1 MMRTPSKRILAAL
14 GGSAALILLFALPA
28 SATVP
33 VQEQEGELLD
43 KTGEIEEHTADI
55 LEYLTD
61 TLDPRVEN
69 IEADIDS
76 LERKIVH
83 LDPEA
88 TAEMKAALA
97 TTVDEIRRWIREG
110 HFGGPV
116 FSPSFLGDAN
126 RYADMGARIF
136 LEEVEKEEGNMCSDL
151 PELQEQSF
159 LGQAVS
165 ETLTCG
171 STFAEADRAKFLAG
185 EFYDDRLLLENQE
198 TANDYWNLTN
208 TLLDQK
214 IATEEQARQAI
225 SDELAAGQGYY
236 AIRDE
241 DTGATIIPASYVHDL
256 VTQALI
262 TSPFRQTDTADKT
275 QTALP
280 EITDDSV
287 EPVLDEQPVGTPPG
301 IAEEPVPV
309 PATDH
314 ILFDLDSV
322 LIQPE
327 AAAVLDEWAEYLLG
341 NPGVTVTL
349 HGYASTECALPPD
362 QCAAHNLLVSKKRAD
377 AALGYLASR
386 GVDVDRITATGNGE
400 TTAFGPPSEN
410 RRVVIQL

>member
-1 MMRTPSKRILAAL
+1 
-14 GGSAALILLFALPA
+14 
-28 SATVP
+28 TVP
-33 VQEQEGELLD
+33 VQEQEGKLLS
-43 KTGEIEEHTADI
+43 TTEEILD
-55 LEYLTD
+55 YLTGA
-61 TLDPRVEN
+61 LDGHIHN

-116 FSPSFLGDAN
+116 FSPSFLGDSN

-136 LEEVEKEEGNMCSDL
+136 LEEVEKQESSMCSDL
-151 PELQEQSF
+151 PTLQEQSF

-171 STFAEADRAKFLAG
+171 STFNEDQRAKFLSG
-185 EFYDDRLLLENQE
+185 EIFDDRLLLESQQ

-262 TSPFRQTDTADKT
+262 ESPFRQTDTADKT

-280 EITDDSV
+280 KITDDSV
-287 EPVLDEQPVGTPPG
+287 EPVLDEDPVGTPPDS
-301 IAEEPVPV
+301 EVPL
-309 PATDH
+309 PPRPSTDF

-322 LIQPE
+322 VIQPE
-327 AAAVLDEWAEYLLG
+327 AAVVLDEWAEYLVG
-341 NPGVTVTL
+341 NPGVNIGL
-349 HGYASTECALPPD
+349 DGYASTECALPPG
-362 QCAAHNLLVSKKRAD
+362 QCAAHNLLISQKRAN

-386 GVDVDRITATGNGE
+386 GVDTDLMPAVGQGE
-400 TTAFGPPSEN
+400 TTSFGPPPQN
-410 RRVVIQL
+410 RRVVIR